1 MSYNTLMPE
10 KKKVISVMGGGT
22 GTHTVLSALK
32 RFSDFDLKAI
42 VAMTDDGGSTGA
54 LRSELGV
61 LPPGDIRQCLVALS
75 EAPETVRELFNYRFD
90 NGSLKGHSFGNLFL
104 SAFEK
109 VLGSFDKSVQEISKI
124 IKLRGEIVP
133 VTLDN
138 VNLKMA
144 LKNGAV
150 LKGER
155 NITPAEVIQ
164 PIGIKKFSIQPKPK
178 LNPRAKK
185 AILESDAI
193 IIGPGNLYT
202 SLIPLFLV
210 PGTSEALEKT
220 KAKIILVVNLVT
232 KFGQTDGFSVFD
244 FTREI
249 EKYLGLGVIDKVVF
263 NTKMPKNSVLERYFR
278 LEKSKL
284 IIFRLNKKN
293 LPMSAKRVSKNS
305 FVFDSKEF
313 FGGDLVSNG
322 LNHQVKSDALLRR
335 NLIRHHPK
343 KLAEFLIKLIK

>member
-1 MSYNTLMPE
+1 
-10 KKKVISVMGGGT
+10 MGGGT
-22 GTHTVLSALK
+22 GTYTVLSALK
-32 RFSDFDLKAI
+32 HFPDLNLKAI
-42 VAMTDDGGSTGA
+42 VAMTDDGGSSGV
-54 LRSELGV
+54 LRYELGV

-75 EAPETVRELFNYRFD
+75 EAPEIVRELFNYRFD

-124 IKLRGEIVP
+124 INIKGEIIP
-133 VTLDN
+133 VTLDS
-138 VNLKMA
+138 VNLKMV

-150 LKGER
+150 MKGER

-185 AILESDAI
+185 VILESDAI
-193 IIGPGNLYT
+193 IIGPGNLYS

-210 PGTSEALEKT
+210 PGVPEVLRKT
-220 KAKIILVVNLVT
+220 KAKVILVVNLIT
-232 KFGQTDGFSVFD
+232 KFGQTDGFSIFD

-249 EKYLGLGVIDKVVF
+249 ERYLGAGIIDKVVF
-263 NTKMPKNSVLERYFR
+263 NTKMPKNNVLERYFR
-278 LEKSKL
+278 LEKSKP

-293 LPMSAKRVSKNS
+293 LPPGARRLGGNS
-305 FVFDSKEF
+305 FVFDGKEF
-313 FGGDLVSNG
+313 WGGDFVSNG
-322 LNHQVKSDALLRR
+322 LSHQTKSDVLLKR
-335 NLIRHHPK
+335 NLIRHHPE
-343 KLAEFLIKLIK
+343 KLAKFLIKLIK

>member
-1 MSYNTLMPE
+1 
-10 KKKVISVMGGGT
+10 MGGGT
-22 GTHTVLSALK
+22 GTYTVLSALK

-42 VAMTDDGGSTGA
+42 VAMTDDGGSTGL
-54 LRSELGV
+54 LRNELGV

-75 EAPETVRELFNYRFD
+75 EAPEIVRELFNYRFD

-138 VNLKMA
+138 VNLKMT

-155 NITPAEVIQ
+155 NITPSEIIQ
-164 PIGIKKFSIQPKPK
+164 PIGIKKFSIRPKPK
-178 LNPRAKK
+178 LSPRAKK

-202 SLIPLFLV
+202 SLIPLFLI
-210 PGTSEALEKT
+210 PGASEVLKKT
-220 KAKIILVVNLVT
+220 GAKIILVVNLIT
-232 KFGQTDGFSVFD
+232 KFGQTGDFSVFD

-249 EKYLGLGVIDKVVF
+249 EKYLGSGVVDKIVF
-263 NTKMPKNSVLERYFR
+263 NTKMPKNNVLERYFR
-278 LEKSKL
+278 LEKSKP

-293 LPMSAKRVSKNS
+293 LPPSARRASKNS
-305 FVFDSKEF
+305 FVFDGKEF

-322 LNHQVKSDALLRR
+322 LNHQTRADVLQKR
-335 NLIRHHPK
+335 NLIRHHPE
-343 KLAEFLIKLIK
+343 KLANLLIKLIK